1 MHLFRI
7 SQPHPYVAAIRVWYD
22 ESFPANERRHFDDLL
37 NLLPCPDMHLCALV
51 AHNQPVGFMVYWQ
64 WDDVLFI
71 EHFAIDP
78 EQQGRQLGQQAL
90 DEVKRIKNS
99 SLILLEV
106 ELPTDDISQRRIRF
120 YERLGFSL
128 NTYTYAQPPYQRGN
142 PAIPMKLMSM
152 PAIAQQQDFDTFSQM
167 IKERVYERFYH

>member
-1 MHLFRI
+1 MHLVRLT
-7 SQPHPYVAAIRVWYD
+7 QPHPYLATIQGWY
-22 ESFPANERRHFDDLL
+22 ETSFPANERRHFDELL
-37 NLLPCPDMHLCALV
+37 GLLSYPDMHLCATINEGQL
-51 AHNQPVGFMVYWQ
+51 VGFMIYWQ

-71 EHFAIDP
+71 EHFAVDP
-78 EQQGRQLGQQAL
+78 EQRGRQFGQQAL

-120 YERLGFSL
+120 YERQGFSL
-128 NTYTYAQPPYQRGN
+128 NTYAYAQPPYQRGN
-142 PAIPMKLMSM
+142 PAIPMKLMSI
-152 PAIAQQQDFDTFSQM
+152 PAIASQEDFDTFSQM